1 MADKTGSAAVIAR
14 LLKVSKLINR
24 VFEFALADAGS
35 LRARIFRSGIWVGLS
50 ASLGSILNFVRSIVL
65 ARLLTPEM
73 FGLMGIAGIA
83 IRTIETFTR
92 PGIAPALIASKRA
105 FDEAAATAFT
115 LLVARG
121 LLLAVLLAGV
131 APLVARFYENEQLT
145 LILQVLALVFVIG
158 GLNNI
163 ETIARQ
169 KEIDFRSL
177 TYLALASNFLG
188 TVAAIAAAFWLRN
201 VWALVIGQIAT
212 VSFNAILSYRFVAGR
227 FRFTLDRAMA
237 GELVTYGKFI
247 TGSSIMMFVAAEI
260 DTAVLGKLVGLEM
273 VGLYV
278 FAFTLAN
285 LATAQISKSVSSVMM
300 PAYSK
305 LQGDTLALR
314 RAFLRSLSFVMYLVM
329 PICAGLMLVAEPLIV
344 FIYGNR
350 WAPAAEALRI
360 LSLYG
365 LFRSL
370 ASFSGYLFEGIGKPR
385 NAFYIGAFRL
395 AVVATLIVPM
405 ILWLGLVGAAIAATC
420 GVVAEYLFGLIFIR
434 KHVGLT
440 LGAIAS
446 ELSRPFWT
454 TLLMSAAVLV
464 PVRLM
469 SIDPESKLW
478 VGALV
483 GILVYGTL
491 NARAL
496 ADLRTRGFS

>member
-1 MADKTGSAAVIAR
+1 MARKTRPADVAAR
-14 LLKVSKLINR
+14 RLKVSKLINR
-24 VFEFALADAGS
+24 MLQFALADAGT
-35 LRARIFRSGIWVGLS
+35 LRARIFRSGFWVALS

-92 PGIAPALIASKRA
+92 PGIAPALIASRRA
-105 FDEAAATAFT
+105 FDDAAATAFT
-115 LLVARG
+115 LLVTRG
-121 LLLAVLLAGV
+121 VLLAILLAGL
-131 APLVARFYENEQLT
+131 APLVARFYEAEQLT

-201 VWALVIGQIAT
+201 VWALVIGQVAT
-212 VSFNAILSYRFVAGR
+212 VSFNALLSYRFVAGR
-227 FRFTLDRAMA
+227 FRFAFDRALA

-247 TGSSIMMFVAAEI
+247 TGSSIMMFAAAEI
-260 DTAVLGKLVGLEM
+260 DTAVLAKLVGMEI

-285 LATAQISKSVSSVMM
+285 LATAQISKSVSSIMM

-305 LQGDTLALR
+305 LQGDMPALR
-314 RAFLRSLSFVMYLVM
+314 RAFMRSLSLVMYLVM
-329 PICAGLMLVAEPLIV
+329 PICAGLMLVAEPLIIFV
-344 FIYGNR
+344 YGDR
-350 WAPAAEALRI
+350 WAPAADALRV
-360 LSLYG
+360 LALYG

-370 ASFSGYLFEGIGKPR
+370 ASFSGYLFEGIGRPR

-405 ILWLGLVGAAIAATC
+405 VLWRGLVGAAIAATC
-420 GVVAEYLFGLIFIR
+420 GVMAEYLFGLAFVR
-434 KHVGLT
+434 RHVGLT
-440 LGAIAS
+440 LAEIAA
-446 ELSRPFWT
+446 ELRRPFWT
-454 TLLMSAAVLV
+454 TLVMSAAVLV
-464 PVRLM
+464 PVGLM
-469 SIDPESKLW
+469 SLGPVSELW
-478 VGALV
+478 AGVFV
-483 GILVYGTL
+483 GIVVYGTL
-491 NARAL
+491 NARVL
-496 ADLRTRGFS
+496 GEIRKRGFS